1 MVAKKS
7 SNRNPHSLG
16 DEVGSISD
24 RLGNVS
30 LSASIKP
37 TTASLNDDISPLLFH
52 NKESSS
58 IDIPSCLP
66 FIGPIAVDAER
77 KSVLHGRGIITTR
90 DVSAGECLFVIQP
103 IFSANV
109 NEVHTRYLLEQSNN
123 GDGGGDHHDPAKVLE
138 RIAEDEFVKQV
149 QAAIAVLIDEEIQSK
164 TNINRARKRLSAF
177 LLQMSSDKVPTTI
190 VTANPNELM
199 ETLVGNASNIDS
211 SSVSI
216 NLSELDEETIL
227 NIIRRNAFG
236 PDFHNYDRIAKCW
249 STKSAVATN
258 DDNVNDDNSFYYNRI
273 LGAYPLAAMINHS
286 CCPNSVKVFS
296 RMAAAASTTSLNG
309 DNNSSSNATSID
321 TEVMIVHA
329 NTNISKGTEITWSYL
344 PPSTPYGVRQEGLIT
359 KYGFTCQCHRC
370 IKEEMVHTNHPRFSN
385 MLSTLTQIATQ
396 SPGDTEATESVILN
410 LEAYFVAPPTTTS
423 TPPIPTETQRFIRAG
438 YSQYYINYINTLLQ
452 QQKSLLDTNNDDDD
466 EKKAGKVGIDHLIQI
481 VTNLH
486 FAFVT
491 CNNAST
497 EHISILHVC
506 YDLAVHLRTIA
517 ISKNGGG
524 NNDDTNNDDTVASCT
539 KRVLF
544 WTDQLKRV
552 HMIRYG
558 KLGEDIE
565 NVRCVMKHTKLILR
579 NRDGWYMTKD
589 CFI

>member
-1 MVAKKS
+1 MVTKKS
-7 SNRNPHSLG
+7 SNKETHSLG
-16 DEVGSISD
+16 DVVGIISD
-24 RLGNVS
+24 RLDNVS
-30 LSASIKP
+30 LSQ
-37 TTASLNDDISPLLFH
+37 LNDDISPLLFH
-52 NKESSS
+52 NNESSS

-66 FIGPIAVDAER
+66 FIGPIAVVAER
-77 KSVLHGRGIITTR
+77 KGVLHGRGIITTR

-123 GDGGGDHHDPAKVLE
+123 GEGGGDHRDPAKVLE

-149 QAAIAVLIDEEIQSK
+149 QAAISVLIDEEIQSK

-216 NLSELDEETIL
+216 NLSELDEKTIL
-227 NIIRRNAFG
+227 YIIRRNAFG
-236 PDFHNYDRIAKCW
+236 PDFHSYDRIAKCW
-249 STKSAVATN
+249 STKSIVATN
-258 DDNVNDDNSFYYNRI
+258 DNNVNDNNSFYYNRI

-309 DNNSSSNATSID
+309 DYNSSSSSATSID

-370 IKEEMVHTNHPRFSN
+370 IKEEMVHTNQPRFSN

-396 SPGDTEATESVILN
+396 SPGDTEAIESVILN
-410 LEAYFVAPPTTTS
+410 LEAYFVAPPTTG

-452 QQKSLLDTNNDDDD
+452 QQQSRLNDDDDDDD
-466 EKKAGKVGIDHLIQI
+466 EKKAGKVGIDHLVQI

-506 YDLAVHLRTIA
+506 YDIAVHLRTTA
-517 ISKNGGG
+517 ISTRGA
-524 NNDDTNNDDTVASCT
+524 DSNNDDTVASCT

-544 WTDQLKRV
+544 WTDQLKKA

-565 NVRCVMKHTKLILR
+565 NVRNVMKHTKLILR
-579 NRDGWYMTKD
+579 NRDGWYMTRD